1 MAGIPRSEDGL
12 GRGQTS
18 RVRSVEPTLP
28 SSPNMKFETLNLLLY
43 SSLLHLASAATCNRD
58 NCLRALAAT
67 PTKASSFCATFTAST
82 QTATAAIAPYAS
94 ACANSPSRV
103 SSACSCVVTAPPTCT
118 PSTVIQGPIRNGGFD
133 SYAIPTG
140 PSNPKSQPPWYFDR
154 QSNAYGDFQL
164 EGPGSFA
171 GEGAAA
177 FHLKGQQ
184 PGVLPGA
191 VAYLNAPVT
200 FCNHVTYA
208 FSIAA
213 RQVPDPFS
221 NTAYQDCRL
230 SIFSDFEGTIATF
243 ETPAFSEQFQ
253 LYGPVNRNI
262 FRDNGVINSKGEYAD
277 TLSIIVQCIGIAGKA
292 PVDTLFEV
300 DSVQVTVASGQ

>member
-1 MAGIPRSEDGL
+1 MKL
-12 GRGQTS
+12 G
-18 RVRSVEPTLP
+18 P
-28 SSPNMKFETLNLLLY
+28 LNVLLC
-43 SSLLHLASAATCNRD
+43 SSLLHLASAAKCNRD

-82 QTATAAIAPYAS
+82 NTATSALTAYATQ
-94 ACANSPSRV
+94 CANSPSRA

-133 SYAIPTG
+133 SYPISTG

-154 QSNAYGDFQL
+154 ETNAYGDFQL
-164 EGPGSFA
+164 EGPGTDF
-171 GEGAAA
+171 GGGAAA

-200 FCNHVTYA
+200 FCKDVTYA
-208 FSIAA
+208 FSLAA
-213 RQVPDPFS
+213 RQIPSPSSSLD
-221 NTAYQDCRL
+221 YQDCRL
-230 SIFSDFEGTIATF
+230 SIFTDFEGTIASF
-243 ETPAFSEQFQ
+243 ETPAFSDQFQ
-253 LYGPVNRNI
+253 VYGPVTRNI
-262 FRDNGVINSKGEYAD
+262 FRDNGVINSKGEYSD
-277 TLSIIVQCIGIAGKA
+277 TLSIIVQCTGVAGKA

-300 DSVQVTVASGQ
+300 DSVKVVVAS